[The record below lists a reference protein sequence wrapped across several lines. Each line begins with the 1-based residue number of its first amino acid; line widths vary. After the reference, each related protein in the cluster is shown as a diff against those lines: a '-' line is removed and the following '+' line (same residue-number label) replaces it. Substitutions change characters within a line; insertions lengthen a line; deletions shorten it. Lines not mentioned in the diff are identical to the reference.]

1 MMSYLPPGLFDRLRV
16 RCCSLGFD
24 FYNWKDHLLLFGNY
38 ERILI
43 HKHSY
48 PAGADSSSPAIYI
61 KGIGI
66 KAELNSLWKI
76 PLNIFEVCV
85 SNYFAQLSNLLPV
98 FKALSK
104 QCATLMFDLIMMHCQ

>member
-61 KGIGI
+61 KGRGI

-76 PLNIFEVCV
+76 LLNIFEVKSAYEITLHSCQTF
-85 SNYFAQLSNLLPV
+85 YLF
-98 FKALSK
+98 SK
-104 QCATLMFDLIMMHCQ
+104 H